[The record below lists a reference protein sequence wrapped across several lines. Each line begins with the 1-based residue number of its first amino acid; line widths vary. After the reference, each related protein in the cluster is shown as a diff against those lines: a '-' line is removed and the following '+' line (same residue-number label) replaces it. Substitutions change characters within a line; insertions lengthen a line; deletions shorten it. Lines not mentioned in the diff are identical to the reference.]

1 MKRILILGC
10 LACLLAACHPTTTN
24 MKASALKEDLQ
35 FLQIEPLHYVCY
47 RTDAPITIDGQ
58 LADKPWD
65 RAKWTSAFVDIEGD
79 PKPRPDQQT
88 RVKMLWDD
96 EYLYIAAELEET
108 HIWATL
114 ENHDDIIFH
123 DNDFEVFLDPDNDAK
138 NYFEYEVNA
147 KGTVFDLFLP
157 HPYRHSP
164 FAVHTWDLKNVKQGI
179 YIDGT
184 LNNGAD
190 VDKKWTVELA
200 IPFAS
205 LRLALE
211 DGKPDVN
218 RAWRVNFSRVQ
229 WDTRWEN
236 GKYVKLT
243 DKEGR
248 NLPEHNW
255 VWSPVGRI
263 SMHMP
268 ERYGY
273 LKFSN
278 HIVGQATEEYSIPE
292 KEKLKNALW
301 AVYYR
306 QDAFYL
312 QHQRYSSSLAE
323 LGGDIKL
330 LYDPSKFDLHVTGV
344 DTTFEAALKGKD
356 NGIHMYITS
365 EGSII
370 DKSRQQ

>member
-1 MKRILILGC
+1 MNRILIFGC
-10 LACLLAACHPTTTN
+10 LACLLAACHPTTPP
-24 MKASALKEDLQ
+24 MKESALKEDLQ
-35 FLQIEPLHYVCY
+35 FLQLEPLHYVCY
-47 RTDAPITIDGQ
+47 RTDRPIGINGKLD
-58 LADKPWD
+58 DKPWD
-65 RAKWTSAFVDIEGD
+65 LAEWTSPFVDIEGD
-79 PKPRPDQQT
+79 AKPRPDQQT

-96 EYLYIAAELEET
+96 EYLYIAAELEEKN
-108 HIWATL
+108 IWAKL
-114 ENHDDIIFH
+114 ENRDDIVFH

-179 YIDGT
+179 SIDGT
-184 LNNGAD
+184 LNNGTD

-211 DGKPDVN
+211 SGKPEADKP
-218 RAWRVNFSRVQ
+218 WRVNFSRVQ
-229 WDTRWEN
+229 WDTKWEN
-236 GKYVKLT
+236 GTYVKLT
-243 DKEGR
+243 DKDGR

-278 HIVGQATEEYSIPE
+278 QVVGQGKDDFRIPE

-301 AVYYR
+301 AVFYR

-312 QHQRYSSSLAE
+312 QHQRYSTSLQD
-323 LGGDIKL
+323 LGEDLHL
-330 LYDPSKFDLHVTGV
+330 LYDRAKFDLSLVGA
-344 DTTFEAALKGKD
+344 DTTFEALLKSSDGG
-356 NGIHMYITS
+356 NIRLYITS

-370 DKSRQQ
+370 DKSGR